1 MANFLDKSKFPEAN
15 DILGAGNQEGV
26 GDLAI
31 YRAPG
36 VFISKWEFSDDEIEE
51 IIKTRCAYIGV
62 KGVPTYFPVWLAGKS
77 PFITPEQV
85 EQEIEGDIAAV
96 NARLLSADVLER
108 VSRATTEMQAA
119 RINDLYK
126 DALGGSADLFR
137 GCEQLVNFIIQKRG
151 QAGALELY
159 Q

>member
-1 MANFLDKSKFPEAN
+1 
-15 DILGAGNQEGV
+15 
-26 GDLAI
+26 
-31 YRAPG
+31 
-36 VFISKWEFSDDEIEE
+36 
-51 IIKTRCAYIGV
+51 
-62 KGVPTYFPVWLAGKS
+62 
-77 PFITPEQV
+77 
-85 EQEIEGDIAAV
+85 
-96 NARLLSADVLER
+96 VLER